1 MQLTEFQI
9 RSIISELILEGYKD
23 EQRYLQE
30 KNPEISNEIGRLGP
44 KYIAWLIARYGENP
58 SREEIEPIRDTIVT
72 IVNFARKDAGIGE
85 KYRANEQF
93 RSSVDEAFPLDTRSW
108 QTPND
113 ISSMT
118 SEVIERI
125 LGLSERKKQRFGLD
139 KSTDVERDRVGKVGP
154 WNLWM
159 PTTRE
164 RSCEIAQYD
173 PVTMKPKTTW
183 CTARTSGSNLFYNY
197 AGQGIILFYLIKDD
211 PKNPDDWLSVG
222 YIEGKMQFNGDGT
235 ESVNGDNKGLTRAKL
250 KKHLGTHY
258 DECVTLMNDKV
269 KSLQGSH
276 PAQQKFKLAAQ
287 DINVFNELTQGL
299 SKDEARDNKHAII
312 KNADT
317 IAPDVLDALDDLRSE
332 DDYGLIIDLVNRNF
346 LTPDRV
352 ASLARHPYTMIRSAI
367 ARSNNTDP
375 EILDVLARDGDL
387 TVCLTVA
394 SNTNTKPET
403 LLYLLDRFPNSS
415 IKVDALK
422 NPNLPQATLLDIL
435 QDPANPYRRYVL
447 GNKNIPT
454 DYLESLYK
462 DVTLPQD
469 DRLSLL
475 ANPSFPLDILRK
487 AYFESIPSKN
497 GNYVSNTSLSYYV
510 ASNPGV
516 PLDIMKKVARHE
528 DFNVRNAL
536 TRNPNVTDD
545 ILKGLMTDREEDIRR
560 NAKKVYRAR
569 YTDEINE
576 VVARI
581 IRRLVR

>member
-1 MQLTEFQI
+1 
-9 RSIISELILEGYKD
+9 
-23 EQRYLQE
+23 
-30 KNPEISNEIGRLGP
+30 
-44 KYIAWLIARYGENP
+44 
-58 SREEIEPIRDTIVT
+58 
-72 IVNFARKDAGIGE
+72 
-85 KYRANEQF
+85 
-93 RSSVDEAFPLDTRSW
+93 
-108 QTPND
+108 
-113 ISSMT
+113 
-118 SEVIERI
+118 
-125 LGLSERKKQRFGLD
+125 
-139 KSTDVERDRVGKVGP
+139 
-154 WNLWM
+154 
-159 PTTRE
+159 
-164 RSCEIAQYD
+164 
-173 PVTMKPKTTW
+173 
-183 CTARTSGSNLFYNY
+183 
-197 AGQGIILFYLIKDD
+197 
-211 PKNPDDWLSVG
+211 
-222 YIEGKMQFNGDGT
+222 
-235 ESVNGDNKGLTRAKL
+235 
-250 KKHLGTHY
+250 
-258 DECVTLMNDKV
+258 MNDKV

-317 IAPDVLDALDDLRSE
+317 IASDVLDALDDLRSE

-352 ASLARHPYTMIRSAI
+352 ASLARHPYAMIRSAI

-375 EILDVLARDGDL
+375 DILDVLARDGDL
-387 TVCLTVA
+387 AVCLTVA

-403 LLYLLDRFPNSS
+403 LLYLLDRFPNSN

-435 QDPANPYRRYVL
+435 QDPANPYRRHVL

-454 DYLESLYK
+454 DYIESLYK
-462 DVTLPQD
+462 DATLRQD

-475 ANPSFPLDILRK
+475 ANPGFPLDILRK

-497 GNYVSNTSLSYYV
+497 GNYVSNSSLSYYV
-510 ASNPGV
+510 ASNPSV

-569 YTDEINE
+569 YPDEINE